1 MQPRRVVITAVGA
14 VSPLG
19 LTAKQMWEGLL
30 EGRCGLGPIRSFD
43 PAGFDCRI
51 AGHVPDYNL
60 RDYVP
65 KFHRKATKLMCRD
78 IELAVIASHDA
89 IQNSGLITKAHEG
102 QTPTLDPRRTAINF
116 GAGFISC
123 DLVEIAQSVQHAVT
137 DGKFDIHKWGTAGMQ
152 SLTPLWLLK
161 YLPNMLPCHVAII
174 HDIQGPSNTIT
185 CGETGAYLAVA
196 EAAEIIQRND
206 ADMALAGGGDSRTNP
221 LGILRQTLMKRTNCS
236 CNDNPAGACRPF
248 DLKAAGTILSEAAG
262 VLVLEELQTARNH
275 GAKILAEIAGCGS
288 SHNLNPDYLHLSPDG
303 QSVQTAIEMAMEQ
316 AGMGPDK
323 IDLIIPCGSG
333 IAADDA
339 AEAAGI
345 QNALGKAADTI
356 PVWPIK
362 SLLGHSV
369 AAAGALDII
378 AAAKAIETGMTGKAA
393 NYETPASGCRLN
405 VIRQPVQK
413 KFRYVL
419 CCGYSFGGQ
428 TAAVLL
434 KAIED

>member
-14 VSPLG
+14 VTPLG
-19 LTAKQMWEGLL
+19 LSAAQMWEGLL
-30 EGRCGLGPIRSFD
+30 DGRCGLGPIRSFD

-51 AGHVPDYNL
+51 AGHVGDYAL

-65 KFHRKATKLMCRD
+65 KSHRKATKLMCRD
-78 IELAVIASHDA
+78 IELAVVASHDA
-89 IQNSGLITKAHEG
+89 IQNSGLITKFHEG
-102 QTPTLDPRRTAINF
+102 QTPTFDPCRTAINF

-123 DLVEIAQSVQHAVT
+123 DLVEMAQSVQHCIT
-137 DGKFDIHKWGTAGMQ
+137 DGKFDIHKWGTVGMQ

-161 YLPNMLPCHVAII
+161 FLPNMLPCHVAII

-185 CGETGAYLAVA
+185 CGEASAYLAVS
-196 EAAEIIQRND
+196 EAAEIIQRNA

-236 CNDNPAGACRPF
+236 SNDNPAAACRPF
-248 DLKAAGTILSEAAG
+248 DQKAAGTILSEAAG
-262 VLVLEELQTARNH
+262 VLVLEELQSAMAH
-275 GAKILAEIAGCGS
+275 GANPLAEIAGCGS
-288 SHNLNPDYLHLSPDG
+288 SHSLNPNYLHLSPDG
-303 QSVQTAIEMAMEQ
+303 QSVQSAIEMALEQ
-316 AGMGPDK
+316 AGIGPDK

-333 IAADDA
+333 IAVDDL
-339 AEAAGI
+339 AEATGI
-345 QNALGKAADTI
+345 QNALGKAADTV
-356 PVWPIK
+356 PVWPVK

-369 AAAGALDII
+369 AAAGALDLI
-378 AAAKAIETGMTGKAA
+378 AAAKAIETGVIGKAV
-393 NYETPASGCRLN
+393 NFETPAAGCRLN
-405 VIRQPVQK
+405 VIRQPLQK
-413 KFRYVL
+413 QFRYVL